1 MLINCVA
8 YKNGK
13 KLEPIE
19 LDDISAHLA
28 RRDQF
33 VWVALRDPQ
42 PEELSKM
49 QEEFGLHELA
59 VEDARGGHERPKIE
73 QYGDVMFVVMHLP
86 ELHGQRLVIGEL
98 DVFAGANFVLSV
110 RSRSSLEGL
119 GVRGRAEQDPKLL
132 AQGAGFVLYALMDAV
147 IDRYFPIIDAFER
160 ELDRI
165 EERIFRQGSAREN
178 VERLYALKRKVS
190 ALHHGVAPMM
200 EAVGKLSGGRV
211 PEMFAKSQDY
221 IRDVFDHLQRINAS
235 LDSMRDTVLTAI
247 QVTLSMVT
255 IDDAETT
262 KRLAAWAGLFGV
274 ATAFAGIW
282 GMNFRYMPEL
292 ESPFGYPAALTLI
305 AVTCGLLYWRFRRA
319 GWI

>member
-13 KLEPIE
+13 KLESIGLE
-19 LDDISAHLA
+19 DISDNLQHKD
-28 RRDQF
+28 RF
-33 VWVALRDPQ
+33 VWVALRDPS
-42 PEELSKM
+42 PGELATM
-49 QEEFGLHELA
+49 QEQFGLHDLA

-73 QYGDVMFVVMHLP
+73 EYGDVVFVVMHLP
-86 ELHGQRLVIGEL
+86 ELQHGRLVVGEL

-110 RSRSSLEGL
+110 RSRSSLEAL
-119 GVRGRAEQDPKLL
+119 GVRSRAEQSPKLL
-132 AQGAGFVLYALMDAV
+132 AQGSGFVLYALMDAV
-147 IDRYFPIIDAFER
+147 VDRYFPIIDTLEGQL
-160 ELDRI
+160 ERI

-178 VERLYALKRKVS
+178 VERLYGLKRQVS
-190 ALHHGVAPMM
+190 LLHHGVAPML
-200 EAVGKLSGGRV
+200 EAVGKLCSGRV
-211 PEMFAKSQDY
+211 PGVCQRSQDY
-221 IRDVFDHLQRINAS
+221 FRDVFDHLQRINAS

-282 GMNFRYMPEL
+282 GMNFTHMPEL
-292 ESPFGYPAALTLI
+292 ESRFGYPVALLAI
-305 AVTCGLLYWRFRRA
+305 ATACGLLYRQFRRA
-319 GWI
+319 GWV